1 MLPPRLLACCMLP
14 QSQRVGAGWQVGE
27 CVSLCLPCVPSPGV
41 CGSQPKHKHKYSSF
55 EHIVRLAGVFLFLQ
69 CLHCV
74 FWDLCLETIKMYW
87 QPVIFGFWGIWFWS
101 QCPDLFSELFQEV
114 ALIQFISPFLVI
126 GCLHVC
132 WIKRESQSW
141 LNISN
146 INDIGSLVR
155 TFRTRNGTF
164 RQ

>member
-1 MLPPRLLACCMLP
+1 MLPPRLLACLLLP

-101 QCPDLFSELFQEV
+101 QCLAMFSKLFQEV
-114 ALIQFISPFLVI
+114 SLIQCYQTLPGQRMFA
-126 GCLHVC
+126 CL
-132 WIKRESQSW
+132 
-141 LNISN
+141 LNKARIPKLTEHFQHKWYWQFGK
-146 INDIGSLVR
+146 DI
-155 TFRTRNGTF
+155 
-164 RQ
+164 